1 MDYSNSLKQLVVLIA
16 AICHCLPALAAEEK
30 EVSPFS
36 TGSSVGSNT
45 ATKSFEEL
53 PINTEAE
60 CIYADVLEKLDPMMA
75 GHDHFIEALERLAYE
90 LEKKNYFEQAEKLL
104 KRAQSLT
111 QTEYLQVESLK
122 FKIQTDLAYLSLMQK
137 KFKEAVAY
145 AQKARHDSDHSW
157 EPSYH
162 DPQPH
167 VETFQVLAETL
178 INAERPA
185 EALPVLDE
193 GLGFIAKYKKL
204 FSAKQYALN
213 KIELD
218 TLKAESLTKMGEIEP
233 ASRAWLR
240 LIKETEDLYGENVG
254 FADLT
259 VEKYLK
265 FLRANNQEEKA
276 ARYDKTYA
284 AHRLY
289 LMRHK
294 NLNPAY
300 QSQRIWKEREE
311 EEKAKRKNPKP
322 QCPID
327 PTKKKEA
334 NAGSLTCAQQ
344 HLPLS

>member
-1 MDYSNSLKQLVVLIA
+1 MGDWHGPRALLVLTALVGQ
-16 AICHCLPALAAEEK
+16 CCLPARAAAEP

-36 TGSSVGSNT
+36 TGGSVGSTT
-45 ATKSFEEL
+45 APRSFEDL
-53 PINTEAE
+53 PIDTDAE
-60 CIYADVLEKLDPMMA
+60 GIYADVLEKLDPMMA
-75 GHDHFIEALERLAYE
+75 GHAHFIEALERLAYE
-90 LEKKNYFEQAEKLL
+90 LENKNYFEQAEKLL
-104 KRAQSLT
+104 KRAEKLT
-111 QTEYLQVESLK
+111 RSEYLQVETLK
-122 FKIQTDLAYLSLMQK
+122 FKIQIDLAYLSLMQK

-145 AQKARHDSDHSW
+145 ARKAREDSDHSW

-162 DPQPH
+162 NPQPH
-167 VETFQVLAETL
+167 VDTFQVLAETL
-178 INAERPA
+178 INVDRPA

-193 GLGFIAKYKKL
+193 GLAFIAKYKKL

-218 TLKAESLTKMGEIEP
+218 TLKAESLTKMGEIKP

-240 LIKETEDLYGENVG
+240 LINETEDLYGENVG

-265 FLRANNQEEKA
+265 FMRANNQLEKA
-276 ARYDKTYA
+276 DRFDKTYA
-284 AHRLY
+284 THRLY

-294 NLNPAY
+294 HLNPAY
-300 QSQRIWKEREE
+300 QSLRIWKEREE

-322 QCPID
+322 QRSVD

-334 NAGSLTCAQQ
+334 NAGSL
-344 HLPLS
+344 S

>member
-1 MDYSNSLKQLVVLIA
+1 MSYAFGLRALLGFALLCQ
-16 AICHCLPALAAEEK
+16 CCLPVRAADEK

-36 TGSSVGSNT
+36 TGGSVGSTT
-45 ATKSFEEL
+45 APKSFKEL
-53 PINTEAE
+53 PIDAEAAS
-60 CIYADVLEKLDPMMA
+60 IYADVLEKLDPMMA
-75 GHDHFIEALERLAYE
+75 GHDHFIVALERLAYE
-90 LEKKNYFEQAEKLL
+90 LEKKNYFDQAEALL
-104 KRAQSLT
+104 KRAEKLT
-111 QTEYLQVESLK
+111 LTEYLQVETLK
-122 FKIQTDLAYLSLMQK
+122 FKIQIDLAYLSLMQN

-145 AQKARHDSDHSW
+145 ARKAREDSEHSW

-167 VETFQVLAETL
+167 VQSFEVLAETL
-178 INAERPA
+178 INVERPA

-193 GLGFIAKYKKL
+193 GLAFIAKYKKL

-213 KIELD
+213 KIDLD
-218 TLKAESLTKMGEIEP
+218 TFKAESLTKMGKVEA

-254 FADLT
+254 FADMT

-265 FLRANNQEEKA
+265 FLRANNQTEKA
-276 ARYDKTYA
+276 ARFDKTYA
-284 AHRLY
+284 EHRLY

-294 NLNPAY
+294 NLNPAL

-311 EEKAKRKNPKP
+311 EEKARRKNRRP
-322 QCPID
+322 QRPID

-334 NAGSLTCAQQ
+334 NAGSL
-344 HLPLS
+344 S